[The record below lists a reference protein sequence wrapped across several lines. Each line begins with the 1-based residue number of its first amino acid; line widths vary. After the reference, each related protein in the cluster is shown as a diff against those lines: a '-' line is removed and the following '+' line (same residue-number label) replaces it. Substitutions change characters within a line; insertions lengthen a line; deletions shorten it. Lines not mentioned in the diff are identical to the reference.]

1 VVGATHKRL
10 QHIRENK
17 TLIQLHRTTE
27 HARSM
32 GLLLLLLRCSL
43 SSSSSSSQLGVGG
56 GGLLMSTLLQGGHLA
71 RGSSLWAI
79 MICPGP
85 GLVARFSLR
94 HCMLMQMRMG
104 DSPTQDGRFFLR
116 KEISQVEAKPPQTHT
131 HSHTYTHYLSF
142 YQAQAQL
149 ELQKGWIVI
158 LAMDS
163 SFTAKM
169 HR

>member
-1 VVGATHKRL
+1 MVGATHKRL

-32 GLLLLLLRCSL
+32 GLLLLRCSL

-56 GGLLMSTLLQGGHLA
+56 GGLLTSTLLQGGHLA

-94 HCMLMQMRMG
+94 HCMLMQMRMD
-104 DSPTQDGRFFLR
+104 DSPTQDGRFFLQM
-116 KEISQVEAKPPQTHT
+116 EISQMEAKPPQTHT

-149 ELQKGWIVI
+149 ELQKRWIVI

>member
-1 VVGATHKRL
+1 MVGATHKRL

-43 SSSSSSSQLGVGG
+43 SSSSSSSQLRVGG
-56 GGLLMSTLLQGGHLA
+56 GGLLMSTLLPGGHLA

-94 HCMLMQMRMG
+94 HCMLLQLRME
-104 DSPTQDGRFFLR
+104 DSSSSKR
-116 KEISQVEAKPPQTHT
+116 KSHKWKHNLHKHTHT

-158 LAMDS
+158 VAMDS